1 MAQCAIIYA
10 SNNSSPEKSCCVV
23 TPEPT
28 ETPTPDRRT
37 ITAAI
42 LILAISAFVMILN
55 ETVLGVALPQLMA
68 DFGVSATTVQWL
80 TTGFLL
86 TMAIVIPMTG
96 FLLQKHSIRHLFLLA
111 IVLFLFGTIVS
122 AFAPTFGFVMT
133 GRVLQAAGTA
143 IIMPLLMTTTL
154 TLVPPQFRGS
164 VMGLNSV
171 VISVGPAVGP
181 TLSGLVI
188 DAFNWRWVFGFMVPI
203 AIIALIVGLLLM
215 PRIGGGARP
224 SLDATSVV
232 LSLLGFGGIVTAIST
247 IADLSTGSLVP
258 VIAGPIGLVA
268 LAWFVLRQR
277 ALLAKGPGLAL
288 LDLTPFR
295 ERRFALSVIVV
306 MVAMGTMLG
315 TVLVLPMFAQTAL
328 GMTVLATGLML
339 LPGGVLQ
346 GLLSPF
352 VGRLYDMFGVLPL
365 VIPGTIVLAGAEW
378 WMTTLNAESTVPQI
392 IGMHVVFSTGMAF
405 VLTPMLTHALSSLPM
420 RLYGHG
426 SAIVNTA
433 QQLGGAIGIAAM
445 IGGFALGTAG
455 AAAGSGT
462 SGVHLAFVVG
472 GSIALLGVVCAP
484 FLGRKQVSEVAV
496 KG

>member
-1 MAQCAIIYA
+1 M
-10 SNNSSPEKSCCVV
+10 

-28 ETPTPDRRT
+28 TTPPLDRRT

-42 LILAISAFVMILN
+42 AILALSAFVMILN

-68 DFGVSATTVQWL
+68 DFNVSATTVQWL

-96 FLLQKHSIRHLFLLA
+96 FLLQRYSIRRLFITA
-111 IVLFLFGTIVS
+111 ISLFLFGTIVAS
-122 AFAPTFGFVMT
+122 VAPVFSIVLT

-171 VISVGPAVGP
+171 VISVGPAIGP

-188 DAFNWRWVFGFMVPI
+188 DAFNWRWVFGLMIPVAVIAMV
-203 AIIALIVGLLLM
+203 VGALLM
-215 PRIGGGARP
+215 PRIGGGGSA
-224 SLDATSVV
+224 SLDIPSVI
-232 LSLLGFGGIVTAIST
+232 LSLLGFGGVVTAIST
-247 IADLSTGSLVP
+247 IADLSAGSPVP
-258 VIAGPIGLVA
+258 VVAGPIGLIA
-268 LAWFVLRQR
+268 LVSFVIRQR
-277 ALLAKGPGLAL
+277 RLLVQGPGRAL

-295 ERRFALSVIVV
+295 ERRFALSVVVV

-315 TVLVLPMFAQTAL
+315 TVLVLPMFAQTAMGL
-328 GMTVLATGLML
+328 TVLGTGLML

-352 VGRLYDMFGVLPL
+352 VGRLYDMFGALPL

-378 WMTTLNAESTVPQI
+378 WMSTMTANTTVPQL
-392 IGMHVVFSTGMAF
+392 IGMHLVFATGMAF
-405 VLTPMLTHALSSLPM
+405 VLTPMLTHALSSLPV

-426 SAIVNTA
+426 SAIVNA
-433 QQLGGAIGIAAM
+433 LQQLGGAIGIAAM
-445 IGGFALGTAG
+445 IGGMALGAEMSRGGGSAADTAG
-455 AAAGSGT
+455 I
-462 SGVHLAFVVG
+462 HLAFVVG
-472 GSIALLGVVCAP
+472 GSLALIAVCCAP
-484 FLGRKQVSEVAV
+484 FLGRKQTVFPSQR
-496 KG
+496 G